1 MQGHEM
7 ERIKNQYKG
16 AKPMNFMDEE
26 VIEMTKQARQK
37 KRLENIENQL
47 LHTDMVKAI
56 QDGQLKIE
64 DETIAFTEMSFY
76 EDQIRMCM
84 PAAFDVMEPELMDI
98 KYPSSRRPD
107 YIYTSESTSINVTL
121 KIMEQQVKEEE
132 LEDFTETMR
141 NILQKTQP
149 TTKMLDIGMN
159 EVNGLQIGYFDFIT
173 PALDNKIYN
182 LMFLFIV
189 GKNVTMG
196 SVNCLK
202 KEMNIWKAIA
212 YGMMESISVKNK
224 LLDGEGV
231 VE

>member
-1 MQGHEM
+1 
-7 ERIKNQYKG
+7 
-16 AKPMNFMDEE
+16 MNFMDEE
-26 VIEMTKQARQK
+26 VIEMTKHARQK
-37 KRLENIENQL
+37 KRMENIENQL
-47 LHTDMVKAI
+47 LNTDIVKAI
-56 QDGQLKIE
+56 KDGQLMIE
-64 DETIAFTEMSFY
+64 DETIEFKEMSFY
-76 EDQIRMCM
+76 EGKIRMCM

-132 LEDFTETMR
+132 LEDFTEAMR

-159 EVNGLQIGYFDFIT
+159 EINGLQIGYFDFIS

-189 GKNVTMG
+189 GENVTMG

-202 KEMNIWKAIA
+202 KEMDIWKPIA
-212 YGMMESISVKNK
+212 YGMMESIFVENK

>member
-1 MQGHEM
+1 
-7 ERIKNQYKG
+7 
-16 AKPMNFMDEE
+16 MDEE
-26 VIEMTKQARQK
+26 VIEMTKHARQK
-37 KRLENIENQL
+37 KRMENIENQL
-47 LHTDMVKAI
+47 LNTDIVKAI
-56 QDGQLKIE
+56 RDGQLKIE
-64 DETIAFTEMSFY
+64 DETIEFKEMSFY
-76 EDQIRMCM
+76 EGQIRMCM

-132 LEDFTETMR
+132 LEDFTEAMR

-149 TTKMLDIGMN
+149 TTKMLDTGMN
-159 EVNGLQIGYFDFIT
+159 EVNGLQIGYFDFIS

-189 GKNVTMG
+189 DENVTMG

-202 KEMNIWKAIA
+202 KEMDIWKPIA
-212 YGMMESISVKNK
+212 YGMMESIFVENK
-224 LLDGEGV
+224 FLDGEGV